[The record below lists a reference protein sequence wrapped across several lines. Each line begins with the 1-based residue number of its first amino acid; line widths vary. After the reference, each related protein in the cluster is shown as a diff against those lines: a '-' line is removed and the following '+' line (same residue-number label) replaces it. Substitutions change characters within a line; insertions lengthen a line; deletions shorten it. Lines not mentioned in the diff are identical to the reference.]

1 MPAQLSYGLTSS
13 WILQSACA
21 GNWTANRQAYEQARR
36 RSDDDEDDDNNGSLG
51 LRFKFQCSC
60 QNLFTSLPFDFGL

>member
-36 RSDDDEDDDNNGSLG
+36 RSDDDVDDGSLG
-51 LRFKFQCSC
+51 LRVKFNVRVKIFLRLSLSILVFKI
-60 QNLFTSLPFDFGL
+60 